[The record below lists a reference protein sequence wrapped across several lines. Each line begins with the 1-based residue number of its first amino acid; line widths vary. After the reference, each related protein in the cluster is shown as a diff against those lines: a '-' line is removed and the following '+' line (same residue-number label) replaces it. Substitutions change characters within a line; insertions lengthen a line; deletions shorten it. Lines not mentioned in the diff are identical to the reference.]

1 MASTCMVGC
10 CIFPDGAFA
19 PARKPSYAIPM
30 RLRSD
35 IYVSALIRRVFGLG
49 GFAAVEH
56 KGAEAAGAI
65 FIRQRFRDGLESLYA
80 PAPQNFF
87 SNEDDGSR
95 KFETR
100 LARVEAEVVR
110 EALDRELRFDSDL
123 WLVELEIDEL
133 GDLFP
138 VLKPDS

>member
-1 MASTCMVGC
+1 MTSTISILYCVVPFAST
-10 CIFPDGAFA
+10 
-19 PARKPSYAIPM
+19 RKPSYAIPM

-35 IYVSALIRRVFGLG
+35 IYVSALIHRVFGMG

-65 FIRQRFRDGLESLYA
+65 FIRQRYRDGLESLYA

-87 SNEDDGSR
+87 ASEDDGSR

-100 LARVEAEVVR
+100 LARVEPEIVR

-123 WLVELEIDEL
+123 WLVELEIDEF

-138 VLKPDS
+138 VVKPEI

>member
-1 MASTCMVGC
+1 
-10 CIFPDGAFA
+10 
-19 PARKPSYAIPM
+19 M

-87 SNEDDGSR
+87 SGEDDGSR
-95 KFETR
+95 KFEAR
-100 LARVEAEVVR
+100 LERVEPGVMR
-110 EALDRELRFDSDL
+110 ETLDRELRFDPDL
-123 WLVELEIDEL
+123 WLVELEIDEF

-138 VLKPDS
+138 VVKPDL

>member
-1 MASTCMVGC
+1 
-10 CIFPDGAFA
+10 
-19 PARKPSYAIPM
+19 M

-56 KGAEAAGAI
+56 KGADAAGAI

-87 SNEDDGSR
+87 SSEDDGSR
-95 KFETR
+95 KFEMR
-100 LARVEAEVVR
+100 LERAELDLMR
-110 EALDRELRFDSDL
+110 EALDRELRFDPDL
-123 WLVELEIDEL
+123 WLVELEIDDI

-138 VLKPDS
+138 VVKPDP

>member
-1 MASTCMVGC
+1 
-10 CIFPDGAFA
+10 
-19 PARKPSYAIPM
+19 M

-87 SNEDDGSR
+87 ASEDDGSR

-100 LARVEAEVVR
+100 LERAESDVMR
-110 EALDRELRFDSDL
+110 EALDREIRFDPDL
-123 WLVELEIDEL
+123 WVVELEIDDL

-138 VLKPDS
+138 VVKPEL